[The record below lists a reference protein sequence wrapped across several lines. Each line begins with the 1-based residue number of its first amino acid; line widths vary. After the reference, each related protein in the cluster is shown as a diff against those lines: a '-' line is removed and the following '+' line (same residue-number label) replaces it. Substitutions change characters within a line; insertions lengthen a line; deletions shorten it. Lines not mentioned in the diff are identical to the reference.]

1 MTVANT
7 GALTG
12 DVAVPDELANNV
24 FIGNIAKLLDP
35 LYNWSR
41 RNSVW
46 PMAFGLA
53 CCAIEM
59 ICTASSRYDLALRH
73 GGLPGH
79 AAPGG
84 LDDHL
89 RHGD

>member
-35 LYNWSR
+35 LYNLSLIHISEPTR
-41 RNSVW
+41 
-46 PMAFGLA
+46 P
-53 CCAIEM
+53 
-59 ICTASSRYDLALRH
+59 Y
-73 GGLPGH
+73 
-79 AAPGG
+79 
-84 LDDHL
+84 
-89 RHGD
+89 